1 MNLRRGKQLPAPYGI
16 FAVYRRTYVM
26 PPAGRATSVSNPR
39 RGAGTRSTVALYRA
53 VGSAGKSG
61 SKLRRAG
68 EISLTT
74 PGLDLATR
82 LRVFQRALRSRVE
95 RRDALVDI
103 VRAVSG
109 TLEPDR
115 IAELIVDRAAT
126 WIPAPCWAVVSAD
139 LSGQLSVLAD
149 RGLMP
154 DMGPA
159 VYAIAGWVMQRGEE
173 FVTADLRRDE
183 RVQDQSVA
191 TVIAF
196 PLSCRGHRVGA
207 IVGLDRAPSSRQPH
221 LAPTV
226 LRAVR
231 ILLEPASVAL
241 DNAILLKRA
250 EALSVT
256 DDLTH
261 LYNSRYLNQVLRRET
276 KRASRSGRPLSL
288 LFIDLDGFKSIND
301 THGHLCGSRALV
313 EAAAVI
319 RGSARETDVV
329 ARFGGDEFAVVLPD
343 TGGEGAYAVGSRIR
357 ERIAAHRFL
366 AGDGLDIHL
375 TASVGVATLPDVA
388 ASAEELVQ
396 AADKAMY
403 QVKETGKNGIVAAIA
418 PAENI

>member
-1 MNLRRGKQLPAPYGI
+1 MSSASRASRAP
-16 FAVYRRTYVM
+16 
-26 PPAGRATSVSNPR
+26 
-39 RGAGTRSTVALYRA
+39 VALYQA
-53 VGSAGKSG
+53 VGPAGKSG
-61 SKLRRAG
+61 SKLRRAS

-82 LRVFQRALRSRVE
+82 LRVFQRALRGRVE
-95 RRDALVDI
+95 RRDALIDI
-103 VRAVSG
+103 VRAVNT
-109 TLEPDR
+109 TLEPSK
-115 IAELIVDRAAT
+115 IAEEIVERAST
-126 WIPAPCWAVVSAD
+126 WVPAPCWAVVSSD

-154 DMGPA
+154 EMGPA
-159 VYAIAGWVMQRGEE
+159 VYAIAKWVMSRNQE
-173 FVTADLRRDE
+173 FAASNLTRDSRVTDAAVGAVL
-183 RVQDQSVA
+183 
-191 TVIAF
+191 AF
-196 PLSCRGHRVGA
+196 PLSCRGRRVGA
-207 IVGLDRAPSSRQPH
+207 LIALDTVPSVREPRLS
-221 LAPTV
+221 ASM

-241 DNAILLKRA
+241 DNALLLKRA
-250 EALSVT
+250 ETLSVT

-261 LYNSRYLNQVLRRET
+261 LYNSRYLNLVLRKET

-301 THGHLCGSRALV
+301 THGHLFGSRALV

-319 RGSARETDVV
+319 RQSARETDVV
-329 ARFGGDEFAVVLPD
+329 SRFGGDEFALVLPD
-343 TGGEGAYAVGSRIR
+343 TGGEGAYAVGERIR

-375 TASVGVATLPDVA
+375 TGSVGVATLPDVA

-403 QVKETGKNGIVAAIA
+403 QVKESGKNGIQAAIA
-418 PAENI
+418 PAEN

>member
-1 MNLRRGKQLPAPYGI
+1 VGGVGK
-16 FAVYRRTYVM
+16 R
-26 PPAGRATSVSNPR
+26 
-39 RGAGTRSTVALYRA
+39 
-53 VGSAGKSG
+53 G
-61 SKLRRAG
+61 SKLVRAG

-74 PGLDLATR
+74 PGLDLSTR

-95 RRDALVDI
+95 RRDALLDI
-103 VRAVSG
+103 VRAVNT
-109 TLEPDR
+109 TLEPVSV
-115 IAELIVDRAAT
+115 AETIVQRAAL
-126 WIPAPCWAVVSAD
+126 WVPAPCWAVVSAD
-139 LSGQLSVLAD
+139 LSGELSVLAD

-159 VYAIAGWVMQRGEE
+159 VYAVATWVMREGGE
-173 FVTADLRRDE
+173 FVSADLRVDE
-183 RVQDQSVA
+183 RIEGASVG
-191 TVIAF
+191 TVLAF
-196 PLSCRGHRVGA
+196 PLNCRGRRVGA
-207 IVGLDRAPSSRQPH
+207 LVGLDRAPSTREPR
-221 LAPTV
+221 LAAGM

-231 ILLEPASVAL
+231 VLLEPAAVAL
-241 DNAILLKRA
+241 DNALQLKRA

-288 LFIDLDGFKSIND
+288 LFIDLDGFKGVND
-301 THGHLCGSRALV
+301 SHGHLCGSRALV

-329 ARFGGDEFAVVLPD
+329 ARFGGDEFALVLPD
-343 TGGEGAYAVGSRIR
+343 TGREGAFAVGERIR
-357 ERIAAHRFL
+357 ERIAAHTFL
-366 AGDGLDIHL
+366 ATDGLDIRL

-403 QVKETGKNGIVAAIA
+403 QVKDSGKNGIQAASP
-418 PAENI
+418 PADN